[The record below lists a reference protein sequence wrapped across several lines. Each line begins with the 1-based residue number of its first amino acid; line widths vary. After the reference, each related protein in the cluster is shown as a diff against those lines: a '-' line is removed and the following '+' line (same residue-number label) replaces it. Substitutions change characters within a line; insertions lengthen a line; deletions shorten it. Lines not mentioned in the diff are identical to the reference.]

1 MNTELIK
8 FKCERL
14 RSLWQDFCSKHSELY
29 ELTCDEYMHLLASEI
44 DQLEETIEQKKAL
57 IGFVNG
63 LDELRDELIADLCDS
78 LEIPKQAKL
87 ADLIQSL
94 RAAEL
99 NNEATQI
106 EKLNL
111 LLLDIVEKI
120 QEQNKKNQIFL
131 NKALHSLGELK
142 SSFTGHKN
150 YSTYSSSG
158 GMNRTS
164 KGY

>member
-1 MNTELIK
+1 MNVEVVK

-44 DQLEETIEQKKAL
+44 EELEQTIENKKAL
-57 IGFVNG
+57 INFING
-63 LDELRDELIADLCDS
+63 LDDLRDELISDLCES
-78 LEIPKQAKL
+78 LGIPPQARL
-87 ADLIQSL
+87 LELTECLRIAEFNSEAD
-94 RAAEL
+94 
-99 NNEATQI
+99 QI

-120 QEQNKKNQIFL
+120 QIQNKKNQIFL

-142 SSFTGHKN
+142 ASFTGNKVYN
-150 YSTYSSSG
+150 TYSSSG
-158 GMNRTS
+158 GINRSS

>member
-111 LLLDIVEKI
+111 LLLDIVEK
-120 QEQNKKNQIFL
+120 NP
-131 NKALHSLGELK
+131 
-142 SSFTGHKN
+142 
-150 YSTYSSSG
+150 
-158 GMNRTS
+158 RT
-164 KGY
+164 K